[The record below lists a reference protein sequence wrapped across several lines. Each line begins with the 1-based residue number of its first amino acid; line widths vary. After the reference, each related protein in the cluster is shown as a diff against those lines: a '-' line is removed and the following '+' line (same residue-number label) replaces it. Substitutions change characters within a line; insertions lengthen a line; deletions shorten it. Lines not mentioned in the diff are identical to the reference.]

1 MKVNFIVN
9 ILKKIKYI
17 GLMNQKAMSLFKV
30 GERDTPLEIL
40 LKAER
45 AVEVLK

>member
-1 MKVNFIVN
+1 MKVI
-9 ILKKIKYI
+9 IMIYISQKIKYI